1 MKANP
6 QIYILTGEA
15 SGDLHAA
22 NLVAAWKQIAP
33 QIQFRA
39 WGGDRL
45 KAEGVQIDK
54 HIRELS
60 FMGFWE
66 VFKNLWVIR
75 KQFKT
80 IQQQLLAQQP
90 DLLILV
96 DYPGFNLRIAKWA
109 KDHDI
114 KVLYYVSPTVWA
126 WKQKRVFDIQKYV
139 DQLYCILPFEPSFYA
154 KFGLNVAYYGHPLLD
169 EIERYRSLGTV
180 HPKYEKPVLA
190 LLPGSRKQELQRL
203 LPLMLEAS
211 KKFEN
216 THQIVLVCAPHI
228 PLEHYESFG
237 LRPSIA
243 CVQSHTYDT
252 LSIADMALVTSGT
265 ATLETALFEVPQ
277 VVCYR
282 SSAISVWLARKLVQI
297 KFISLVNLIL
307 DQKVVTE
314 LIQESCTPENMCAE
328 LELVAPNTPGRSAQI
343 EHYQTL
349 KSQLQLQEAPSS
361 LVAKSMN
368 SFL

>member
-6 QIYILTGEA
+6 QIYILSGEA

-66 VFKNLWVIR
+66 VFKNLPVIR

-80 IQQQLLAQQP
+80 IQAQLLTEKP
-90 DLLILV
+90 DLLVLV
-96 DYPGFNLRIAKWA
+96 DYPGFNLRMAKWA
-109 KDHDI
+109 KDHGI
-114 KVLYYVSPTVWA
+114 KVLYYISPTVWA
-126 WKQKRVFDIQKYV
+126 WKQKRVFDIQKNV
-139 DQLYCILPFEPSFYA
+139 NQLYCILPFEPAFYA
-154 KFGLNVAYYGHPLLD
+154 KFGLKVAYFGHPLLD
-169 EIERYRSLGTV
+169 EIETYRKKAPV
-180 HPKYEKPVLA
+180 DVQYDKPILA

-203 LPLMLEAS
+203 LPVMLAAA
-211 KKFEN
+211 KNFES
-216 THQIVLVCAPHI
+216 THRIHLVCAPHI
-228 PLEHYESFG
+228 SLAYYESFG
-237 LRPSIA
+237 LPASIN
-243 CVQSHTYDT
+243 CVQGHTYDT

-277 VVCYR
+277 VVCYK
-282 SSAISVWLARKLVQI
+282 SSAFSVWLARKLVNI

-307 DQKVVTE
+307 DRKVVTE
-314 LIQESCTPENMCAE
+314 LIQEECTPERMRDE
-328 LELVAPNTPGRSAQI
+328 LLLIAPNSGGRAAQLTA
-343 EHYQTL
+343 YKAL
-349 KSQLQLQEAPSS
+349 KSQLYLEESPSQ

-368 SFL
+368 SYL